1 MVLKSYAKINL
12 SLRIN
17 KRLSNGFHDLQSI
30 YCLIDLHDNITLNR
44 IKNVNKDKVKFSG
57 PFSKFVSSSN
67 NSITKSLNLM
77 RKLGLISNYFSIKV
91 HKKIPVYAG
100 LGGGSSNAATII
112 NFLMK
117 NKIKRKK
124 LNKITEQIGSDLK
137 LFHFSQGYLKNLS
150 SVVKMRKKHN
160 LNFLLIY
167 PNIKSSTK
175 KIFSKVK
182 NYSKKGFINQNYLR
196 KKNTFIKTLIK
207 LNNDLQSVVVNK
219 YPLIHKLLRDINNS
233 KGCYFSRVT
242 GSGSVCYGLFIN
254 YKCSKAALKNLR
266 KKYPKFWFS
275 IAKTI

>member
-30 YCLIDLHDNITLNR
+30 YCLIDLHDNITINR

>member
-30 YCLIDLHDNITLNR
+30 YCLIDLHDNITINR
-44 IKNVNKDKVKFSG
+44 IKNVNKDKVKFNG

-67 NSITKSLNLM
+67 NSITKSLIFM

-117 NKIKRKK
+117 NKLKRTK
-124 LNKITEQIGSDLK
+124 LNKIIEQIGSDLK

-150 SVVKMRKKHN
+150 SVVKMRRKHN

-167 PNIKSSTK
+167 PNIKCSTK
-175 KIFSKVK
+175 EIYSKVK

-196 KKNTFIKTLIK
+196 KKNTFIKSLIK
-207 LNNDLQSVVVNK
+207 LSNDLQSVVENK
-219 YPLIHKLLRDINNS
+219 HPLIHKLLGDINNS

-242 GSGSVCYGLFIN
+242 GSGSVCYGLFKN

>member
-30 YCLIDLHDNITLNR
+30 YCLIDLHDNITINR

-175 KIFSKVK
+175 KIFTKVK